1 MQCVFI
7 WSHFLGA
14 RKRNL
19 RNALT
24 LHFCV
29 VVVVMY
35 SVIVLLSSFASHLE
49 NSTKTDLGTSL
60 SSDAK
65 KVVGD
70 DIRSFSKL
78 DRGFKFFF
86 LASTQVTNIYKYVK
100 KDYFSKEL

>member
-1 MQCVFI
+1 
-7 WSHFLGA
+7 
-14 RKRNL
+14 
-19 RNALT
+19 
-24 LHFCV
+24 
-29 VVVVMY
+29 MY

-86 LASTQVTNIYKYVK
+86 SLLHKSQTFISM
-100 KDYFSKEL
+100 SKRITFPKSYEMGFKSIHSQIGSGEIL